1 MWQDQRLLAAI
12 AALPAEAF
20 IVVAP
25 DRDTGSPGCPE
36 DQVPGVAEP
45 RADGH
50 RPPPTIERPLI
61 S

>member
-25 DRDTGSPGCPE
+25 DRDFGSAGCRE
-36 DQVPGVAEP
+36 DQAPGATEP
-45 RADGH
+45 RAEGH